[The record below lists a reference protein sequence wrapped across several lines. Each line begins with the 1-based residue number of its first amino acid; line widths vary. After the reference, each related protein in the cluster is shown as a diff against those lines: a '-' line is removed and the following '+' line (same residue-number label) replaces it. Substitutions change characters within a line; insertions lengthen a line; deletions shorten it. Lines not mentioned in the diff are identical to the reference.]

1 MASATI
7 TKGSNPAQYNLVVT
21 PVEGMEI
28 KISLS
33 KADLNSLLVD
43 AKNILKFENDEA
55 PTTTE

>member
-7 TKGSNPAQYNLVVT
+7 TKGTSPAQYNLVVT
-21 PVEGMEI
+21 PVEGMEM
-28 KISLS
+28 KFTLS

-55 PTTTE
+55 PTTTD